1 MAVKHPG
8 ALKKLM
14 SVLALMKEESVC
26 STYHFKAEEVIKR
39 SEVLESKLSTK
50 TINELLEESIAAG
63 CQDDVVNI

>member
-1 MAVKHPG
+1 MTYKHSG

-26 STYHFKAEEVIKR
+26 STYHFKAEEVMKR

-50 TINELLEESIAAG
+50 TISCRGRASL
-63 CQDDVVNI
+63 

>member
-1 MAVKHPG
+1 MAVKHLD

-14 SVLALMKEESVC
+14 SILALMKEESVC
-26 STYHFKAEEVIKR
+26 STYHFKAEELMKR

-50 TINELLEESIAAG
+50 TTSELSEESIAAG